1 MKREDAIK
9 MFGCSMEELDH
20 MEKHNIYTSMHGEG
34 LGSIWLACSILSDA
48 QEVMASG
55 NTECARQ
62 FINKAKHLLFN
73 LMDKENVR

>member
-1 MKREDAIK
+1 MDKETAIK

-20 MEKHNIYTSMHGEG
+20 MEKHNIYMDMHGKEQ
-34 LGSIWLACSILSDA
+34 GSIWLACSILSDA
-48 QEVMASG
+48 QEVMAGG

-73 LMDKENVR
+73 LMDKERA

>member
-1 MKREDAIK
+1 MMDKETAIK
-9 MFGCSMEELDH
+9 MFGCSMEELDY
-20 MEKHNIYTSMHGEG
+20 MEKNNIYISMHGEG

-48 QEVMASG
+48 QEVMAGG

-73 LMDKENVR
+73 LMDKERA